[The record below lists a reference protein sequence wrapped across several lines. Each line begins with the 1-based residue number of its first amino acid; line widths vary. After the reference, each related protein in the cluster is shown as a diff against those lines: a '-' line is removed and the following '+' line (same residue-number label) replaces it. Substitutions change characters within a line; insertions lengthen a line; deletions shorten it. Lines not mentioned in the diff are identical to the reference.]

1 MTLEKYEELNANDK
15 IFSYEL
21 TIANY
26 TDLDDMDYEDR
37 FKMEDFDEPF
47 VKFGDVYKI

>member
-1 MTLEKYEELNANDK
+1 
-15 IFSYEL
+15 
-21 TIANY
+21 
-26 TDLDDMDYEDR
+26 MDYEDR